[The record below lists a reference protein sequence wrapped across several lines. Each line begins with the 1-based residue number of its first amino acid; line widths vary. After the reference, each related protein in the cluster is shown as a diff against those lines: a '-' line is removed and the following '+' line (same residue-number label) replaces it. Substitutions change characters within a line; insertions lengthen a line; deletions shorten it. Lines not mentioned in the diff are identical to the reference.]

1 VASLMR
7 DALPP
12 GNDIN
17 KSPSNALYMAVT
29 APVPPY
35 AKLVHVIPV
44 CSNLRAFKAPAKSTN
59 PRPDSLSK
67 VRIFGGENVREI
79 ETFAALTTSE
89 DIPMEEPLI
98 GVVKTAGNDPEELG
112 ASTFP
117 TGSRMA
123 ASTTSLAIRPLPGCL
138 KVPSEKVSKNP
149 LGMSELIRNSASD
162 DVYCLICQMPKKE
175 MRPIEPD

>member
-1 VASLMR
+1 MR

-17 KSPSNALYMAVT
+17 KSPSNALYVAVT

-35 AKLVHVIPV
+35 AKFVHVIPV

-79 ETFAALTTSE
+79 ETFAALATSE

-123 ASTTSLAIRPLPGCL
+123 ASTTSLARRPLPGWL
-138 KVPSEKVSKNP
+138 KVPNENVSKKP
-149 LGMSELIRNSASD
+149 FGRFELIRNSASD
-162 DVYCLICQMPKKE
+162 DVYCLMPKKE